1 MDDIVRT
8 KKIQFE
14 NNTLFIHV
22 CRNEIG
28 LEYIK
33 IVQNDNNKK
42 SSIVINP
49 NDLEEIVET
58 LLFFK
63 KDIAKNQKIV
73 DKFFI
78 KEEDKNIIISTFLKG
93 ITIKD
98 LSLQFPY
105 KEEAIR
111 NLLLK
116 NNIVIIEGIKLN
128 TYFKYNKNFKKR

>member
-1 MDDIVRT
+1 M
-8 KKIQFE
+8 
-14 NNTLFIHV
+14 
-22 CRNEIG
+22 
-28 LEYIK
+28 
-33 IVQNDNNKK
+33 
-42 SSIVINP
+42 
-49 NDLEEIVET
+49 EEIVET

-116 NNIVIIEGIKLN
+116 NNIAIIEGIKLN